1 MINLL
6 PSQDKNE
13 FKKEIVFKKISAILS
28 FHVICLLILI
38 FALSLTSAFF
48 VQQTE
53 IIKEQAVQQEQQAQ
67 SAQFQTY
74 KADAVSF
81 NDTLRK
87 LQSFWQG
94 QILTS
99 SFLEKFLPLVSSNVH
114 LKSLSFKMSSKK
126 IVMATAAVPQENINE
141 GSNQIASSTDTSL
154 QIIFG
159 EARVEGVVDSRD
171 GLYEFKKSLEGQ
183 KEFQEIVFAP
193 SSWSRAKFPNFSLSF
208 SFLPAKK

>member
-6 PSQDKNE
+6 PPQDKNE

-48 VQQTE
+48 TQQTE
-53 IIKEQAVQQEQQAQ
+53 IIKEQAIQQEQQAQ
-67 SAQFQTY
+67 SAQFQVY
-74 KADAVSF
+74 KADAASF
-81 NDTLRK
+81 NDTLNK
-87 LQSFWQG
+87 LQGFWQG

-99 SFLEKFLPLVSSNVH
+99 DFLEKFLPLAVSNVH

-126 IVMATAAVPQENINE
+126 IIVAATVPQKAVSEDSDQTANSNE
-141 GSNQIASSTDTSL
+141 TTT

-159 EARVEGVVDSRD
+159 AARIEGVVDSRE

-193 SSWSRAKFPNFSLSF
+193 SSWSKAKFPDFSLNF

>member
-6 PSQDKNE
+6 PPQDKNE
-13 FKKEIVFKKISAILS
+13 FKKEIVFKKISVILF
-28 FHVICLLILI
+28 FHFICLLILI
-38 FALSLTSAFF
+38 FALSLASAFF
-48 VQQTE
+48 IQQTG
-53 IIKEQAVQQEQQAQ
+53 IIKEQAIQQEQQAQ

-74 KADAVSF
+74 KADAAGF
-81 NDTLRK
+81 NDTLNK
-87 LQSFWQG
+87 LRGFWQG

-126 IVMATAAVPQENINE
+126 IIIAASTVPQKAVNE
-141 GSNQIASSTDTSL
+141 DSDQVVDSAETSL

-159 EARVEGVVDSRD
+159 AARVEGVVDSRE

-183 KEFQEIVFAP
+183 KEFQEVVFAP
-193 SSWSRAKFPNFSLSF
+193 SSWARATFPDFSLNF